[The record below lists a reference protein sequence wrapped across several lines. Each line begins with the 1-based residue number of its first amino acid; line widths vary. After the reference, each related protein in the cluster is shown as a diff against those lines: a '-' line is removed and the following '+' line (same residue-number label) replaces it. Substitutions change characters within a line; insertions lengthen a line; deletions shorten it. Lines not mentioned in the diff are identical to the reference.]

1 MTTISLG
8 REFGPARV
16 ASPRRAGRP
25 GGAAR
30 PASSP
35 VRLTSR
41 GRAVV
46 IGLLLNLLVVGLAAA
61 FLAGGSAPADRPAAT
76 ATVVVEAGD
85 TLWSIAKRV
94 DPTGDPQRTVAELR
108 ELNGLQASTIEVGQQ
123 LVLPAR

>member
-1 MTTISLG
+1 
-8 REFGPARV
+8 
-16 ASPRRAGRP
+16 
-25 GGAAR
+25 
-30 PASSP
+30 

-76 ATVVVEAGD
+76 ATVVVQAGD
-85 TLWSIAKRV
+85 TLWGIAKRV